1 MNFDGLNAEGDLPPN
16 HPLVLEALKG
26 IISGPISQLRT
37 TVDNLIV
44 NPSNSLKRSE
54 IDYQNIL
61 PNVNNFPPQNVDRNL
76 QIANNILNQVSS
88 IPQPQVV
95 SQPIPQT
102 FTGQVGGQ
110 VGGQVAV
117 QVTEQ
122 DPNQPELPL
131 FKPTEISDIYK
142 KLFDIE
148 GKLDTLIRYVKSSK
162 AKKQD

>member
-26 IISGPISQLRT
+26 IISGPISQFRT

-61 PNVNNFPPQNVDRNL
+61 PVANTPPPQNVDLNL
-76 QIANNILNQVSS
+76 QIANSILNQATVPQQN
-88 IPQPQVV
+88 IQPQVV
-95 SQPIPQT
+95 SQPILQT
-102 FTGQVGGQ
+102 FTGQNPFP
-110 VGGQVAV
+110 
-117 QVTEQ
+117 EQ
-122 DPNQPELPL
+122 DPNQLELPL
-131 FKPTEISDIYK
+131 FKSTEISDIYK

-148 GKLDTLIRYVKSSK
+148 GKLDTLIRHVKGSK
-162 AKKQD
+162 TKKQD